1 MISICERCT
10 YYTDVCTESYE
21 IYFVIQ
27 VDQMCVKDV
36 CAICTSLVITNVMF
50 CYVSQVRKELLCYT
64 SVKAAHM
71 QHVSS
76 LHRKEVKWEV
86 RPGIEASAKD
96 PSKKTSSSNALG
108 LKVRQAVRKWQ
119 I

>member
-10 YYTDVCTESYE
+10 YYTDVCTEPYE

-36 CAICTSLVITNVMF
+36 CAICTSLVIANVMF

-64 SVKAAHM
+64 SV
-71 QHVSS
+71 HVS
-76 LHRKEVKWEV
+76 K
-86 RPGIEASAKD
+86 
-96 PSKKTSSSNALG
+96 
-108 LKVRQAVRKWQ
+108 
-119 I
+119 